1 MILNTFAQSFP
12 HVQLWYF
19 LPAHKRGPF
28 NTILIGSNEVI
39 ELDYDHI
46 NRQFAENKAAFRS
59 LVPYGLTSAEALLPH
74 YVADENAIREVVASA
89 PINSLDHPRYEFFYP
104 WDYDIAKQ
112 QKVVDGHRFLLDLKR
127 KAYPDFLASLESKIR
142 ETGKLKQTF
151 AAEFRYLAGFQKFLQ
166 GIPLTEQY
174 RIFDEALSL
183 APWNDSL
190 RARIYAQ
197 YKYIALTQR
206 DPSERAYLMRR
217 ANSLYENRAGQ

>member
-46 NRQFAENKAAFRS
+46 NRQFAVNKAAYRS
-59 LVPYGLTSAEALLPH
+59 LEPYGLTSAEALLPH
-74 YVADENAIREVVASA
+74 YVADENTIREAVASA

-104 WDYDIAKQ
+104 WDYAIAKQ
-112 QKVVDGHRFLLDLKR
+112 QKVVDGHSFLLDLKR
-127 KAYPDFLASLESKIR
+127 KAYPGFLASLESKIR

-166 GIPLTEQY
+166 GMPIIEQY
-174 RIFDEALSL
+174 RTFDEALEL

-197 YKYIALTQR
+197 YKYIALAQR

>member
-1 MILNTFAQSFP
+1 MEKTAAN
-12 HVQLWYF
+12 HVALF
-19 LPAHKRGPF
+19 EDHRVVGRGVDF
-28 NTILIGSNEVI
+28 
-39 ELDYDHI
+39 DFDHI
-46 NRQFAENKAAFRS
+46 NQQFAENKAAYRS
-59 LVPYGLTSAEALLPH
+59 LEPYGLTSAEALLPH
-74 YVADENAIREVVASA
+74 FVADETTIREAVASA
-89 PINSLDHPRYEFFYP
+89 SINSLDHPRYEFFYP
-104 WDYDIAKQ
+104 WDYAIAKQ
-112 QKVVDGHRFLLDLKR
+112 QKVVEGHSFLLDLKR
-127 KAYPDFLASLESKIR
+127 KAYPGFLAGLESEIE

-174 RIFDEALSL
+174 RIFDEALKL

-206 DPSERAYLMRR
+206 DPTERAYLMRR